1 MDKNGTIIKD
11 FQLASETEEDYILSK
26 EIKEKINEGNEMP
39 VEVLE
44 IWTIKKLLIVLI
56 KIIILKKN

>member
-1 MDKNGTIIKD
+1 MEPLKD
-11 FQLASETEEDYILSK
+11 FQLPSETEEDYILSK